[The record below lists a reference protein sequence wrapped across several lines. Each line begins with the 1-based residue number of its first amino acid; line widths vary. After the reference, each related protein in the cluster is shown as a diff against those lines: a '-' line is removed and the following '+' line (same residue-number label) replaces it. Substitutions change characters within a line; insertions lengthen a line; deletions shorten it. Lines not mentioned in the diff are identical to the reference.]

1 MNNLVASPAQGDQV
15 VLGIIST
22 LTAKFLVMN
31 LQV

>member
-1 MNNLVASPAQGDQV
+1 MNKRVASPAQSDQV

-31 LQV
+31 FQV